1 MKGTLIYVCVLESNL
16 NGNGKWKNSA
26 TALFQASK
34 NDHAYVC
41 ALFLENNVNINRK
54 LETGSSNTIPS
65 SVGRSC

>member
-1 MKGTLIYVCVLESNL
+1 MYCVLESNL
-16 NGNGKWKNSA
+16 NDNEKWKNSA

-34 NDHAYVC
+34 NDHTDVC

-65 SVGRSC
+65 SAGGSC